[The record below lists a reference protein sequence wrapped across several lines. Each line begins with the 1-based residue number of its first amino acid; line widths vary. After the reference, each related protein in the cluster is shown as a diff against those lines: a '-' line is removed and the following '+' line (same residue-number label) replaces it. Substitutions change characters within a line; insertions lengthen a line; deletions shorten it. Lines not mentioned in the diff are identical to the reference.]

1 MLKKDLNFEIM
12 KQADCHLKEKN
23 KKVTGLMKVKFGGQI
38 IKKFVGLRAK
48 TYSYVKKERR
58 RQKKDKKMC
67 HKQRT

>member
-12 KQADCHLKEKN
+12 KQTDCHLKEKN

-48 TYSYVKKERR
+48 TYSYVKEQRR
-58 RQKKDKKMC
+58 RQKKKRQKNVP
-67 HKQRT
+67 